1 VRCAA
6 SAIMSTPRAPIQD
19 DSVHVVQAANSAL
32 GAWML
37 LLPKG
42 EKGVMTR
49 SGEIDELMLQAHLLI
64 HV

>member
-1 VRCAA
+1 
-6 SAIMSTPRAPIQD
+6 MSTPRAPIQD
-19 DSVHVVQAANSAL
+19 ASVHVVQAADSAL

>member
-1 VRCAA
+1 
-6 SAIMSTPRAPIQD
+6 MSTPRAPIQD
-19 DSVHVVQAANSAL
+19 ASVHVVQAADSAL

-42 EKGVMTR
+42 EKSVMTR